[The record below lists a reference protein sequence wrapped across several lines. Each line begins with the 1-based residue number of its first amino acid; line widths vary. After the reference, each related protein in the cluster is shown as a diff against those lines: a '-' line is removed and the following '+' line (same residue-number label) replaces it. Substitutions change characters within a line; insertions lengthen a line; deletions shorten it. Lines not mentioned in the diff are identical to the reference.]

1 MIIYMLKIEN
11 IFVSFGKNKVLN
23 GLSLS
28 AEMGEVHGIVGLNG
42 SGKTTFFNTLAG
54 IVKPDSGNILL
65 NENNVRRL
73 DTGFVET
80 ENYFYSNITGNEYL
94 NIFPSSNEK
103 FILDAFNDLF
113 KLPLDSII
121 ETYSNGMKKK
131 LAIMG
136 VLKQD
141 KQIYIFD
148 EPFNGLDMET
158 CKILEIV
165 IDILRGKNKTILIS
179 SHILESLT
187 DVCTNIHLLKDGV
200 IKESFEA
207 GNYQILKHDLFDEL
221 KISAGSIVKSS
232 L

>member
-1 MIIYMLKIEN
+1 MLKIEN
-11 IFVSFGKNKVLN
+11 LFVSYGENNVLK
-23 GLSLS
+23 GLSLP
-28 AEMGEVHGIVGLNG
+28 AERGEVHGVVGLNG
-42 SGKTTFFNTLAG
+42 SGKTTLFNTLAG
-54 IVKPDSGNILL
+54 VVTPDSGNILL
-65 NENNVRRL
+65 NENNVRHS

-80 ENYFYSNITGNEYL
+80 ENYFYSNITGIEYL

-103 FILDAFNDLF
+103 FMLDAFNDLF

-131 LAIMG
+131 LAIMA

-158 CKILEIV
+158 SKILEIV
-165 IDILRGKNKTILIS
+165 IEILREKNKIILIS
-179 SHILESLT
+179 SHMLESLT

-207 GNYQILKHDLFDEL
+207 GNYQKLKHDLFDEL
-221 KISAGSIVKSS
+221 KISAGSIVKNS

>member
-1 MIIYMLKIEN
+1 MLKIEN
-11 IFVSFGKNKVLN
+11 LFVSYGKNNVLK
-23 GLSLS
+23 GLSLQ
-28 AEMGEVHGIVGLNG
+28 AERGEVHGIVGLNG
-42 SGKTTFFNTLAG
+42 SGKTTLFNTLAC
-54 IVKPDSGNILL
+54 VVMPDSGNILL
-65 NENNVRRL
+65 NENKVRRS

-103 FILDAFNDLF
+103 FMLDSFNDLF

-131 LAIMG
+131 LAILA

-158 CKILEIV
+158 SKILEIV
-165 IDILRGKNKTILIS
+165 IEILREKKKIILIS

-187 DVCTNIHLLKDGV
+187 DVCTNIHLLKNGV

-207 GNYQILKHDLFDEL
+207 GNYQKLKHDLFDEL
-221 KISAGSIVKSS
+221 KISAGPIVKNS

>member
-1 MIIYMLKIEN
+1 MLKIEN